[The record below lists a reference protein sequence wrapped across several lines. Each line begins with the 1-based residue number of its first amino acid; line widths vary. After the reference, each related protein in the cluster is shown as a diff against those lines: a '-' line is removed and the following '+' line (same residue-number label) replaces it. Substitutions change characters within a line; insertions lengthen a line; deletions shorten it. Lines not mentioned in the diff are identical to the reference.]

1 MPKEESNGFCQKSSW
16 QAMVEF
22 SHGEL
27 AFFLLAIK
35 VLSSVA
41 DLLKLYVLVLVN
53 KVDQQ
58 AVKNLTNII
67 FE

>member
-1 MPKEESNGFCQKSSW
+1 
-16 QAMVEF
+16 MVEF

-53 KVDQQ
+53 KEDQQ